1 MARTKT
7 LPIKRKRR
15 SRLGPARGYVRRF
28 YQPTDPMWVIG
39 CIDSNGSIT
48 ARHAEGGKNT
58 MHTVN
63 ESRGKR
69 WRWSIWG
76 QEYQSTLRGRLDELT
91 DDELAAVTDWL
102 ERKGYK
108 SEST

>member
-1 MARTKT
+1 
-7 LPIKRKRR
+7 
-15 SRLGPARGYVRRF
+15 
-28 YQPTDPMWVIG
+28 MWVIG
-39 CIDSNGSIT
+39 CIDSNGAIT
-48 ARHAEGGKNT
+48 ARHAAGHQSI
-58 MHTVN
+58 MHSPA

-69 WRWSIWG
+69 WRWNIWG
-76 QEYQSTLRGRLDELT
+76 QEYQATRNGRLDELT